1 MTFTIKH
8 VFVNKHYIEIS
19 QDKYSNAYIVTMSHC
34 HGDNDLYYV
43 DCKNIYGTL
52 KAANSRFN
60 YLKRTLRKGVNNG

>member
-1 MTFTIKH
+1 MTLTIKQVKINNH
-8 VFVNKHYIEIS
+8 HIEIS

-34 HGDNDLYYV
+34 YGDDDLYYV

-60 YLKRTLRKGVNNG
+60 YLKRALKRGDL